1 VTQTRQP
8 DQPILPGMPRRLY
21 PCTPTRLSTWLD
33 CPRRYRMA
41 YLDRPAPAKGP
52 PWAHNSFG
60 ASVHNALA
68 GWWRLRRPERT
79 VLAGGDLLDHGWI
92 EEGYAGPA
100 QSRAHRAVARSMVER
115 YVATLD
121 PAAEP
126 LGVERTVG
134 APTAQIVV
142 SGRVDRLDARPGP
155 AGSTEL
161 AVVDYKTGRRAL
173 TTDDARTSLALALY
187 ALAAARIF
195 HKPCRRVELHH
206 LPSGEIHAWE
216 HTEATLSRHVQRAEA
231 IAAECRQAD
240 ERYRTALAAGT
251 LDTPGHAALGGEARR
266 GPAEAVLMNTDEVFP
281 PRPGPGCGWCDFRA
295 HCPEGAAAG
304 PAHRPWDGLADP
316 G

>member
-1 VTQTRQP
+1 MVTT

-21 PCTPTRLSTWLD
+21 PCTPTRLSAWLG

-68 GWWRLRRPERT
+68 GWWRLRRAERT
-79 VLAGGDLLDHGWI
+79 VPTAGDLLDRGWI
-92 EEGYAGPA
+92 EEGYAGPT
-100 QSRAHRAVARSMVER
+100 QSQVHRALARGMVER

-121 PAAEP
+121 PADEP

-142 SGRVDRLDARPGP
+142 SGRIDRLDARRGP
-155 AGSTEL
+155 AGETEL

-173 TTDDARTSLALALY
+173 TTDDARTSMALALY

-231 IAAECRQAD
+231 IAAECRRAD
-240 ERYRTALAAGT
+240 ERFRAGVS
-251 LDTPGHAALGGEARR
+251 GGEI
-266 GPAEAVLMNTDEVFP
+266 NEVFP

-295 HCPEGAAAG
+295 LCPEGSAAG

-316 G
+316 ANQGAS

>member
-1 VTQTRQP
+1 MPAET
-8 DQPILPGMPRRLY
+8 DQPVLDGMPRRLY

-79 VLAGGDLLDHGWI
+79 VAAAGELLDTGWI
-92 EEGYAGPA
+92 GEGYAGPG
-100 QSRAHRAVARSMVER
+100 QSAEQRGRARDMVER

-121 PAAEP
+121 PGADP

-134 APTAQIVV
+134 THTEQIVL
-142 SGRVDRLDARPGP
+142 SGRIDRLDARRGP
-155 AGSTEL
+155 DGQAEL
-161 AVVDYKTGRRAL
+161 AVVDYKTGRRPL
-173 TTDDARTSLALALY
+173 STDDARTSLALALY

-195 HKPCRRVELHH
+195 HAPCRRVELHH
-206 LPSGEIHAWE
+206 LPTGEVHAWE
-216 HTEATLSRHVQRAEA
+216 HTAAALDRHVRRAEG
-231 IAAECRQAD
+231 IAAECRDAD
-240 ERYRTALAAGT
+240 ERFRAG
-251 LDTPGHAALGGEARR
+251 L
-266 GPAEAVLMNTDEVFP
+266 PAGQADEVFP

-295 HCPEGAAAG
+295 LCPEGSAAG
-304 PAHRPWDGLADP
+304 PAHRPWDGLGDA
-316 G
+316 GGSEGRAG

>member
-1 VTQTRQP
+1 
-8 DQPILPGMPRRLY
+8 
-21 PCTPTRLSTWLD
+21 
-33 CPRRYRMA
+33 MA

-68 GWWRLRRPERT
+68 GWWRLRRAERT
-79 VLAGGDLLDHGWI
+79 VPAAGDLLDRGWI

-100 QSRAHRAVARSMVER
+100 QSHTYRGLARSMVER

-121 PAAEP
+121 PAADP

-142 SGRVDRLDARPGP
+142 SGRIDRLDARRGPG
-155 AGSTEL
+155 GDTEL
-161 AVVDYKTGRRAL
+161 TVVDYKTGRRKL

-195 HKPCRRVELHH
+195 HMPCRRVELHH

-231 IAAECRQAD
+231 IAAECREAD
-240 ERYRTALAAGT
+240 ERFR
-251 LDTPGHAALGGEARR
+251 DGEQA
-266 GPAEAVLMNTDEVFP
+266 DEVFP

-295 HCPEGAAAG
+295 LCPEGSAAG
-304 PAHRPWDGLADP
+304 PAHRPWDGLADA
-316 G
+316 GQADAVG

>member
-1 VTQTRQP
+1 
-8 DQPILPGMPRRLY
+8 MPRRLY
-21 PCTPTRLSTWLD
+21 PCTPTRLNSWLD

-68 GWWRLRRPERT
+68 GWWRLRRAERT
-79 VLAGGDLLDHGWI
+79 VPAAGDLLDRGWI

-100 QSRAHRAVARSMVER
+100 QSRTHRGQAREMVER

-121 PAAEP
+121 PADEP

-142 SGRVDRLDARPGP
+142 SGRVDRLDARRGPG
-155 AGSTEL
+155 GDTEL
-161 AVVDYKTGRRAL
+161 TVVDYKTGRRAL
-173 TTDDARTSLALALY
+173 ASDDARSSLALALY
-187 ALAAARIF
+187 ALAVARIF
-195 HKPCRRVELHH
+195 HQPCRRVELHH

-216 HTEATLSRHVQRAEA
+216 HTEATLNRHVQRAEA

-240 ERYRTALAAGT
+240 ERFRSGVS
-251 LDTPGHAALGGEARR
+251 D
-266 GPAEAVLMNTDEVFP
+266 AETQAFP

-295 HCPEGAAAG
+295 QCPEGIAAA
-304 PAHRPWDGLADP
+304 PAHRPWDGLTDAAKPADAA
-316 G
+316 GQAGDAG

>member
-1 VTQTRQP
+1 MRAETNQP
-8 DQPILPGMPRRLY
+8 VLDGMPRRLY

-79 VLAGGDLLDHGWI
+79 VAAAGELLDTGWI
-92 EEGYAGPA
+92 GEGYAGPG
-100 QSRAHRAVARSMVER
+100 QSAEQRARARDMVER
-115 YVATLD
+115 YVATLN

-134 APTAQIVV
+134 THTEQIVL
-142 SGRVDRLDARPGP
+142 SGRIDRLDARRGP
-155 AGSTEL
+155 AGQAEL
-161 AVVDYKTGRRAL
+161 AVVDYKTGRRPL
-173 TTDDARTSLALALY
+173 STDDARTSLALALY

-195 HKPCRRVELHH
+195 HAPCRRVELHH
-206 LPSGEIHAWE
+206 LPTSEIHAWE
-216 HTEATLSRHVQRAEA
+216 HTAAALDRHARRAEG
-231 IAAECRQAD
+231 IAAECRGAD
-240 ERYRTALAAGT
+240 ERFRAG
-251 LDTPGHAALGGEARR
+251 L
-266 GPAEAVLMNTDEVFP
+266 PAGQADEVFP

-295 HCPEGAAAG
+295 LCPEGSAAG
-304 PAHRPWDGLADP
+304 PAHRPWDGLGDA
-316 G
+316 GGSEGKAG